1 MKTTWLSRQIKSE
14 GSTVLRAVND
24 LGVKFDN
31 SIGRLREEFGDA
43 MDVLVDVNHSKIS
56 TGPSPTSQVPAE
68 GDLRLRINSKR
79 PLSPSS
85 TSQFLPA
92 NLHDERRHIE
102 ARFDHEQV
110 TVSKVEVTDPAPP
123 AKLARI
129 QTSSTQQTFGSSPST
144 AVTVARSSLFPCQPP
159 INSAPPPLV
168 PADHLPQLSSQVL
181 HLCFYFTTLF
191 LSDNP

>member
-1 MKTTWLSRQIKSE
+1 MLASRSSLLDDNLVKKVYAQVTKAISNEIEVKTTWLSRQIKSE

-85 TSQFLPA
+85 TSQFPPA

-123 AKLARI
+123 G
-129 QTSSTQQTFGSSPST
+129 QTPSLPPCRGP
-144 AVTVARSSLFPCQPP
+144 ARSPP
-159 INSAPPPLV
+159 RVCPGRAP
-168 PADHLPQLSSQVL
+168 S
-181 HLCFYFTTLF
+181 
-191 LSDNP
+191 